1 MNHSEEFDRETQRSK
16 ILLSTLVMAPPGQ
29 KKPQQGQQNGQKKK
43 GYNPY
48 NKFKNRH
55 WKKKKVDNDNSS
67 KTDNDNSNRNH
78 SHAAVPSSPIKV
90 IQTPITTYIN
100 ITEEPERYRGWSLYF
115 PDTDKESDLSYLSV
129 CQLFESYFKRTKD
142 LYDYSAI
149 EQKQSFTINYHEILE
164 DSAFKDKRQTWTL
177 FFSDQN
183 ETTMRVIGLAM
194 HQCIIE
200 EQEEKDRLA
209 ASECHHPTVP
219 LIDLPVIHARLINFT
234 PIIRLKDVKAQAYGK
249 FVSIRGVV
257 VRVSN
262 SQCLV
267 IRLAYE
273 CSTCRHTFGVTC
285 ENGKH
290 TEPERCPTPGCTS
303 RLFVQQRSHPLT
315 TIIDWQTIRLQEVA
329 SEASKAPG
337 RIPQTIECEL
347 TNDLVNS
354 AIPGDVVV
362 VSGIVKL
369 MVDEN
374 SGIRKISDQSLLQVY
389 IDVNSVVN
397 QRLNTSEGS
406 VGGNSLM
413 NTMDFSLFDLY
424 GIQQIQQQKNVL
436 KLLVHSLC
444 PSIYGHE
451 LVKAAL
457 LMALF
462 GGLVRGEDSV
472 SHIPIRSDPHIL
484 IVGDPGLGK
493 SQLLH
498 ACVSV
503 APRGVYVCGTSSTQS
518 GLTVT
523 LHKDKD
529 GEMMLDAG
537 ALVMAHQGCCCI
549 DEFDKMATQQQVL
562 LEAMEQQCV
571 SIAKG
576 GIMASIPA
584 RTCVIAAANPVG
596 GHYNKG
602 KTVAENLKLKGP
614 ILSRFDLVFILID
627 RADDELDYR
636 LSEHVLAQHNR
647 SIRSSHNNT
656 TVNSTRT
663 QHETTTTTT
672 LNPQQTNGGSLLDY
686 LRLKLGESIEP
697 IGPNLLQKY
706 IAYAR
711 RYVKPRLT
719 REAIEILK
727 KFYFELRVAHQ
738 RDGTTPITLRQLES
752 LMRLTEARA
761 KLELREECTKS
772 DALEVVQIMR
782 ASMIDTYTDENGQLD
797 FSRLQHGSGMS
808 RASEVKKMMNAIRC
822 VSEKKKSPMFSKAD
836 LKQLATEIKINMD
849 KFDELLTKLNDHGYL
864 LKKGVNLYE
873 VCLLD

>member
-1 MNHSEEFDRETQRSK
+1 
-16 ILLSTLVMAPPGQ
+16 MAPGQ
-29 KKPQQGQQNGQKKK
+29 KKPQQNGQKKK

-48 NKFKNRH
+48 NKFKNRF
-55 WKKKKVDNDNSS
+55 WKKNKKDNENSS
-67 KTDNDNSNRNH
+67 KRDDERHNQNH
-78 SHAAVPSSPIKV
+78 SHVGPSSPVKF
-90 IQTPITTYIN
+90 IQPPITTYID
-100 ITEEPERYRGWSLYF
+100 ITERPARYRGWSLYF
-115 PDTDKESDLSYLSV
+115 PDTDKESDPSYLSV
-129 CQLFESYFKRTKD
+129 CLLFEDYFKRMKN
-142 LYDYSAI
+142 LYDYSEI
-149 EQKQSFTINYHEILE
+149 EQKQSFTINYHEVLE
-164 DSAFKDKRQTWTL
+164 DSAFQDKKQTWSL

-194 HQCIIE
+194 HQCIID

-209 ASECHHPTVP
+209 ANECNHPTVP
-219 LIDLPVIHARLINFT
+219 LIDLPVIHARLVNFS
-234 PIIRLKDVKAQAYGK
+234 PMVRLKDVKAQAYGFVSFCWFFFPSVIVKYLGK

-267 IRLAYE
+267 VRLAYE

-290 TEPERCPTPGCTS
+290 TEPERCPTPGCIGRS
-303 RLFVQQRSHPLT
+303 FAQQRSHPLT

-329 SEASKAPG
+329 AEASRAPG

-362 VSGIVKL
+362 VSGVVKL

-374 SGIRKISDQSLLQVY
+374 SGLRKISDQSLLQVY

-397 QRLNTSEGS
+397 QRLNTSDAAL
-406 VGGNSLM
+406 GGNSLM

-462 GGLVRGEDSV
+462 GGLVRNEDGA
-472 SHIPIRSDPHIL
+472 SHIPIRSDPHVL

-529 GEMMLDAG
+529 GDLMLDAG

-549 DEFDKMATQQQVL
+549 DEFDKMISQQQVL

-596 GHYNKG
+596 GHYNKA

-656 TVNSTRT
+656 TVSLNRT
-663 QHETTTTTT
+663 QNEAVTVNHRPEQISSTLHEEI
-672 LNPQQTNGGSLLDY
+672 PLLEH

-697 IGPNLLQKY
+697 VGPNLLQKY

-719 REAIEILK
+719 REAIDILK
-727 KFYFELRVAHQ
+727 KFYFELRIAHQ

-761 KLELREECTKS
+761 KLELREECTKA
-772 DALEVVQIMR
+772 DALDVVQIMK

-822 VSEKKKSPMFSKAD
+822 VSEKKTNPLFSIAE
-836 LKQLATEIKINMD
+836 LKQIATDIKMNMD
-849 KFDELLTKLNDHGYL
+849 RFDELVAKLNDNGYL
-864 LKKGVNLYE
+864 LKKGHNLYQVSLVE
-873 VCLLD
+873 

>member
-1 MNHSEEFDRETQRSK
+1 
-16 ILLSTLVMAPPGQ
+16 MAPGA

-48 NKFKNRH
+48 NNKFKNRF
-55 WKKKKVDNDNSS
+55 WKKKKKDDENSE
-67 KTDNDNSNRNH
+67 KPNHTGPPNQNNSH
-78 SHAAVPSSPIKV
+78 IGLSSPIKIV
-90 IQTPITTYIN
+90 QTPITTYIDVS
-100 ITEEPERYRGWSLYF
+100 ERPARYRGWSLYF
-115 PDTDKESDLSYLSV
+115 PDTDKESDPSYLSV
-129 CQLFESYFKRTKD
+129 CQLFEDYFKRMKNQ
-142 LYDYSAI
+142 YDFSEI
-149 EQKQSFTINYHEILE
+149 EQKQSFSINYHEVLE
-164 DSAFKDKRQTWTL
+164 DSAFQDKKPTWSL

-194 HQCIIE
+194 HQCIID
-200 EQEEKDRLA
+200 EQEEKDRIA
-209 ASECHHPTVP
+209 ASECQHPTVP
-219 LIDLPVIHARLINFT
+219 LIDLPIIHARLVNFT
-234 PIIRLKDVKAQAYGK
+234 PMIRLKDVKAQAFGK

-273 CSTCRHTFGVTC
+273 CSTCRQTFGVTC

-290 TEPERCPTPGCTS
+290 TEPERCPTPGCNGRS
-303 RLFVQQRSHPLT
+303 FVQQRSHPLT

-329 SEASKAPG
+329 SEASRAPG

-362 VSGIVKL
+362 VSGVVKL

-374 SGIRKISDQSLLQVY
+374 GGGGGRKLSDQSLLQVY

-397 QRLNTSEGS
+397 QRLNTSDTASGGS
-406 VGGNSLM
+406 SLM

-462 GGLVRGEDSV
+462 GGLVRGEDSA

-493 SQLLH
+493 S
-498 ACVSV
+498 
-503 APRGVYVCGTSSTQS
+503 VYVCGTSSTQS

-549 DEFDKMATQQQVL
+549 DEFDKMVTQQQVL

-596 GHYNKG
+596 GHYNKA
-602 KTVAENLKLKGP
+602 KTVSENLKLKGP

-647 SIRSSHNNT
+647 SVRAPHNNT
-656 TVNSTRT
+656 TMSLNRTVN
-663 QHETTTTTT
+663 EGAAAA
-672 LNPQQTNGGSLLDY
+672 NGNGRKPPSKTDDDIPLREE
-686 LRLKLGESIEP
+686 LRLKPGEIIEP
-697 IGPNLLQKY
+697 VGPSLLQKY

-719 REAIEILK
+719 RPAIDVLK
-727 KFYFELRVAHQ
+727 KFYFYLRIAHQ
-738 RDGTTPITLRQLES
+738 RNGTTPITLRQLES

-761 KLELREECTKS
+761 KLELREECTEL
-772 DALEVVQIMR
+772 DALDVVQIMR
-782 ASMIDTYTDENGQLD
+782 ASMLDTYTDENGQLD

-808 RASEVKKMMNAIRC
+808 RASEVKKLMNAIRC
-822 VSEKKKSPMFSKAD
+822 VTEKKKNPHFSLAE
-836 LKQLATEIKINMD
+836 LKQIAIDIKINMD
-849 KFDELLTKLNDHGYL
+849 RFDELLIKLNDNGYL
-864 LKKGVNLYE
+864 LKKGQNLYQISLVE
-873 VCLLD
+873 

>member
-1 MNHSEEFDRETQRSK
+1 
-16 ILLSTLVMAPPGQ
+16 MAPGQ
-29 KKPQQGQQNGQKKK
+29 KKPQQNGQKKK

-48 NKFKNRH
+48 NKFKNRF
-55 WKKKKVDNDNSS
+55 WKKNKKDNENSS
-67 KTDNDNSNRNH
+67 KQDDERHNQNH
-78 SHAAVPSSPIKV
+78 SHVGPSSPVKF
-90 IQTPITTYIN
+90 IQTPITTYID
-100 ITEEPERYRGWSLYF
+100 ITERPARYRGWSLYF
-115 PDTDKESDLSYLSV
+115 PDTDKESDPSYLSV
-129 CQLFESYFKRTKD
+129 CLLFEDYFKRMKN
-142 LYDYSAI
+142 LYDYSEI
-149 EQKQSFTINYHEILE
+149 EQKQSFTINYHEVLE
-164 DSAFKDKRQTWTL
+164 DSAFQDKKQTWSL

-194 HQCIIE
+194 HQCIID

-209 ASECHHPTVP
+209 ANECNHPTVP
-219 LIDLPVIHARLINFT
+219 LIDLPVIHARLVNFS
-234 PIIRLKDVKAQAYGK
+234 PMVRLKDVKAQAYGK

-267 IRLAYE
+267 VRLAYE

-290 TEPERCPTPGCTS
+290 TEPERCPTPGCIGRS
-303 RLFVQQRSHPLT
+303 FAQQRSHPLT

-329 SEASKAPG
+329 AEASRAPG

-362 VSGIVKL
+362 VSGVVKL

-374 SGIRKISDQSLLQVY
+374 SGLRKISDQSLLQVY

-397 QRLNTSEGS
+397 QRLNTSDAAL
-406 VGGNSLM
+406 GGNSLM

-462 GGLVRGEDSV
+462 GGLVRNEDGA
-472 SHIPIRSDPHIL
+472 SHIPIRSDPHVL

-529 GEMMLDAG
+529 GDLMLDAG

-549 DEFDKMATQQQVL
+549 DEFDKMISQQQVL

-596 GHYNKG
+596 GHYNKA

-656 TVNSTRT
+656 TVSLNRT
-663 QHETTTTTT
+663 QNEAVTVNHRPEQISSTLHEEI
-672 LNPQQTNGGSLLDY
+672 PLLEH

-697 IGPNLLQKY
+697 VGPNLLQKY

-719 REAIEILK
+719 REAIDILK
-727 KFYFELRVAHQ
+727 KFYFELRIAHQ

-772 DALEVVQIMR
+772 DALDVVQIMK

-822 VSEKKKSPMFSKAD
+822 VSEKKTNPLFSIAE
-836 LKQLATEIKINMD
+836 LKQIATDIKMNMD
-849 KFDELLTKLNDHGYL
+849 RFDELVAKLNDNGYL
-864 LKKGVNLYE
+864 LKKGHNLYQVSLVE
-873 VCLLD
+873 

>member
-1 MNHSEEFDRETQRSK
+1 
-16 ILLSTLVMAPPGQ
+16 MAPGQ
-29 KKPQQGQQNGQKKK
+29 KKPQQNGQKKK

-48 NKFKNRH
+48 NKFKNQF
-55 WKKKKVDNDNSS
+55 WKKKKKDNENSS
-67 KTDNDNSNRNH
+67 KQDDGRHNQNY
-78 SHAAVPSSPIKV
+78 SHIGPSSPIKF
-90 IQTPITTYIN
+90 IQTPITKYIN
-100 ITEEPERYRGWSLYF
+100 ITEQPERYRGWSLYF
-115 PDTDKESDLSYLSV
+115 PDTDKESDPSYLSV
-129 CQLFESYFKRTKD
+129 CQLFEDYFRRMKN
-142 LYDYSAI
+142 LYDYSEI
-149 EQKQSFTINYHEILE
+149 EQKQSFTINYHEVLE
-164 DSAFKDKRQTWTL
+164 DSAFQDKKQTWSL

-194 HQCIIE
+194 HQCIID

-219 LIDLPVIHARLINFT
+219 LIDLPIIHARLVNFT
-234 PIIRLKDVKAQAYGK
+234 PMIRLKDVKAQAYGK
-249 FVSIRGVV
+249 LVSIRGVV

-267 IRLAYE
+267 VRLAYE

-290 TEPERCPTPGCTS
+290 TEPERCPTPGCIGRS
-303 RLFVQQRSHPLT
+303 FVQQRSHPLT

-329 SEASKAPG
+329 SEASRAPG

-354 AIPGDVVV
+354 AIPGDAVV
-362 VSGIVKL
+362 VSGVVKL

-374 SGIRKISDQSLLQVY
+374 SGLRKISDQSLLQIY

-397 QRLNTSEGS
+397 QRLNTSDS
-406 VGGNSLM
+406 ALGGNSLM

-462 GGLVRGEDSV
+462 GGLVRNEDGAC
-472 SHIPIRSDPHIL
+472 HIPIRSDPHIL

-498 ACVSV
+498 ACVSI

-523 LHKDKD
+523 LHKDKGGD
-529 GEMMLDAG
+529 LMLDAG

-549 DEFDKMATQQQVL
+549 DEFDKMITQQQVL

-656 TVNSTRT
+656 TVSLNRT
-663 QHETTTTTT
+663 QNEAAAAAAPANHRQQQPSST
-672 LNPQQTNGGSLLDY
+672 LYEEIPLLGE

-697 IGPNLLQKY
+697 VGPTLLQKY

-719 REAIEILK
+719 RQAIDILK
-727 KFYFELRVAHQ
+727 KFYFELRMAHQ
-738 RDGTTPITLRQLES
+738 RNGTTPITLRQLES

-761 KLELREECTKS
+761 KLELREECTES
-772 DALEVVQIMR
+772 DALDVVQIME
-782 ASMIDTYTDENGQLD
+782 ASMLDTYTDENGQLD

-808 RASEVKKMMNAIRC
+808 RAAEVKKMMNAIRC
-822 VSEKKKSPMFSKAD
+822 VCEKKKNPRFSIAE
-836 LKQLATEIKINMD
+836 LKQIATDIKINMD
-849 KFDELLTKLNDHGYL
+849 KFDELLIKLNDNGYL
-864 LKKGVNLYE
+864 LKKGHNVYDVSLIE
-873 VCLLD
+873 

>member
-1 MNHSEEFDRETQRSK
+1 
-16 ILLSTLVMAPPGQ
+16 MAPGQ
-29 KKPQQGQQNGQKKK
+29 KKPQQNGSKKK

-48 NKFKNRH
+48 NKFKNQF
-55 WKKKKVDNDNSS
+55 WKKKKKDNENLS
-67 KTDNDNSNRNH
+67 KQNDGGHDQNH
-78 SHAAVPSSPIKV
+78 SHIGPSSPVKF
-90 IQTPITTYIN
+90 IQTPITTYID
-100 ITEEPERYRGWSLYF
+100 ITERPARYRGWSLYF
-115 PDTDKESDLSYLSV
+115 PDTDKESDPSYLSV
-129 CQLFESYFKRTKD
+129 CQLFEDYFKRMKN
-142 LYDYSAI
+142 LYDYAEI
-149 EQKQSFTINYHEILE
+149 EQKQSFTINYYEVLE
-164 DSAFKDKRQTWTL
+164 DSAFQDKKQTWSL

-194 HQCIIE
+194 HQCIID
-200 EQEEKDRLA
+200 EQEEKDRKA
-209 ASECHHPTVP
+209 ANECHHPTVP
-219 LIDLPVIHARLINFT
+219 LIDLPVIHARLVNFT
-234 PIIRLKDVKAQAYGK
+234 PMIRLKDVKAQAYGK

-290 TEPERCPTPGCTS
+290 TEPERCPTPGCIGRS
-303 RLFVQQRSHPLT
+303 FVQQRSHPLT

-329 SEASKAPG
+329 SEASRAPG

-362 VSGIVKL
+362 VSGVVKL

-397 QRLNTSEGS
+397 QRLNTSDGAL
-406 VGGNSLM
+406 GGNSLM

-462 GGLVRGEDSV
+462 GGLVRNEDSA

-529 GEMMLDAG
+529 GDLMLDAG

-549 DEFDKMATQQQVL
+549 DEFDKMISQQQVL

-656 TVNSTRT
+656 TVSLNRSENEAVPVNHR
-663 QHETTTTTT
+663 QQQLLAT
-672 LNPQQTNGGSLLDY
+672 LYEDIPLLEQ

-697 IGPNLLQKY
+697 VGPNLLQKY

-719 REAIEILK
+719 REAIDILK
-727 KFYFELRVAHQ
+727 KFYFQLRIAHQ

-761 KLELREECTKS
+761 KLELREECTES
-772 DALEVVQIMR
+772 DAEDVIQIMK
-782 ASMIDTYTDENGQLD
+782 ASMIDTYTDENGELD

-808 RASEVKKMMNAIRC
+808 RAAEKMMNAIRC
-822 VSEKKKSPMFSKAD
+822 VSEKKKSPLFSTAE
-836 LKQLATEIKINMD
+836 LKQIATDIKINMD
-849 KFDELLTKLNDHGYL
+849 RLDELLIKLNDNGYL
-864 LKKGVNLYE
+864 LKQGHNLYKVFLIE
-873 VCLLD
+873 

>member
-1 MNHSEEFDRETQRSK
+1 
-16 ILLSTLVMAPPGQ
+16 MAPPGQ
-29 KKPQQGQQNGQKKK
+29 KKPQQGQQNGPKKK

-55 WKKKKVDNDNSS
+55 WKKKKGNNDNSS
-67 KTDNDNSNRNH
+67 KDAGEESTRNH
-78 SHAAVPSSPIKV
+78 SHAVPSSPVKV

-100 ITEEPERYRGWSLYF
+100 ITEQTERYRGWSLYF

-129 CQLFESYFKRTKD
+129 CQLFEKYFKNTRD
-142 LYDYSAI
+142 LYDYAAI
-149 EQKQSFTINYHEILE
+149 EQKQSFTISYSEILNDQMFLE
-164 DSAFKDKRQTWTL
+164 KQQTWSL

-183 ETTMRVIGLAM
+183 ETTMRLIGLAM
-194 HQCIIE
+194 HQCMTD

-219 LIDLPVIHARLINFT
+219 LVDLPIIHARLVNFT
-234 PIIRLKDVKAQAYGK
+234 PQIQLKEVKAQAYGK

-303 RLFVQQRSHPLT
+303 RVFVQQRSHPLT

-347 TNDLVNS
+347 TNDLVSS
-354 AIPGDVVV
+354 AIPGDAVV

-374 SGIRKISDQSLLQVY
+374 NGMRKVSDQSLLQVY

-406 VGGNSLM
+406 MNGNSLM

-424 GIQQIQQQKNVL
+424 GIQQIQQQRNVL

-462 GGLVRGEDSV
+462 GGLVRGEDGA

-529 GEMMLDAG
+529 GELMLDAG

-549 DEFDKMATQQQVL
+549 DEFDKMVTQQQVL

-602 KTVAENLKLKGP
+602 KTVSENLKLKGP

-656 TVNSTRT
+656 TVSSTRT
-663 QHETTTTTT
+663 QYETTAA
-672 LNPQQTNGGSLLDY
+672 NSNSTNDTSLLDH
-686 LRLKLGESIEP
+686 LRLKSGETIEP
-697 IGPNLLQKY
+697 IGPSLLQKY

-719 REAIEILK
+719 REAINILK

-772 DALEVVQIMR
+772 DAIEVVQIMR
-782 ASMIDTYTDENGQLD
+782 ASMLDTYTDENGQLD
-797 FSRLQHGSGMS
+797 FTRLQHGSGMG
-808 RASEVKKMMNAIRC
+808 RASEVRKMMNAIRC
-822 VSEKKKSPMFSKAD
+822 VSEKKKNPMFSKAD
-836 LKQLATEIKINMD
+836 LRQIATDIKINLD

-864 LKKGVNLYE
+864 LKKGLNLYE
-873 VCLLD
+873 VSLVD

>member
-1 MNHSEEFDRETQRSK
+1 
-16 ILLSTLVMAPPGQ
+16 
-29 KKPQQGQQNGQKKK
+29 
-43 GYNPY
+43 
-48 NKFKNRH
+48 
-55 WKKKKVDNDNSS
+55 
-67 KTDNDNSNRNH
+67 
-78 SHAAVPSSPIKV
+78 
-90 IQTPITTYIN
+90 
-100 ITEEPERYRGWSLYF
+100 
-115 PDTDKESDLSYLSV
+115 
-129 CQLFESYFKRTKD
+129 
-142 LYDYSAI
+142 
-149 EQKQSFTINYHEILE
+149 
-164 DSAFKDKRQTWTL
+164 
-177 FFSDQN
+177 
-183 ETTMRVIGLAM
+183 
-194 HQCIIE
+194 
-200 EQEEKDRLA
+200 
-209 ASECHHPTVP
+209 
-219 LIDLPVIHARLINFT
+219 
-234 PIIRLKDVKAQAYGK
+234 
-249 FVSIRGVV
+249 
-257 VRVSN
+257 
-262 SQCLV
+262 
-267 IRLAYE
+267 
-273 CSTCRHTFGVTC
+273 
-285 ENGKH
+285 
-290 TEPERCPTPGCTS
+290 
-303 RLFVQQRSHPLT
+303 
-315 TIIDWQTIRLQEVA
+315 LQEVA
-329 SEASKAPG
+329 SEASRAPG

-362 VSGIVKL
+362 VSGVVKL

-397 QRLNTSEGS
+397 QRLNTSDGAL
-406 VGGNSLM
+406 GGNSLM

-462 GGLVRGEDSV
+462 GGLVRNEDSA

-529 GEMMLDAG
+529 GDLMLDAG

-549 DEFDKMATQQQVL
+549 DEFDKMISQQQVL

-656 TVNSTRT
+656 TVSLNRSENEAVPVNHR
-663 QHETTTTTT
+663 QQQLLAT
-672 LNPQQTNGGSLLDY
+672 LYEDIPLLEQ

-697 IGPNLLQKY
+697 VGPNLLQKY

-719 REAIEILK
+719 REAIDILK
-727 KFYFELRVAHQ
+727 KFYFQLRIAHQ

-761 KLELREECTKS
+761 KLELREECTES
-772 DALEVVQIMR
+772 DAQDVIQIMK
-782 ASMIDTYTDENGQLD
+782 ASMIDTYTDENGELD

-808 RASEVKKMMNAIRC
+808 RAAEKMMNAIRC
-822 VSEKKKSPMFSKAD
+822 ISEKKKSPLFSTAE
-836 LKQLATEIKINMD
+836 LKQIATDIKINMD
-849 KFDELLTKLNDHGYL
+849 RLDELLIKLNDNGYL
-864 LKKGVNLYE
+864 LKQGHNLYKVFLIE
-873 VCLLD
+873 

>member
-1 MNHSEEFDRETQRSK
+1 
-16 ILLSTLVMAPPGQ
+16 MAPGQ

-48 NKFKNRH
+48 NKFKNRN
-55 WKKKKVDNDNSS
+55 WKKKKPNNENSS
-67 KTDNDNSNRNH
+67 KPDDDDSSNRNH
-78 SHAAVPSSPIKV
+78 SHAAPSSPVKI

-100 ITEEPERYRGWSLYF
+100 VTEKPARYRGWSLYF
-115 PDTDKESDLSYLSV
+115 PDTDKESDLIYLSV
-129 CQLFESYFKRTKD
+129 CQLFESYFKQTKD
-142 LYDYSAI
+142 LYDFSDI
-149 EQKQSFTINYHEILE
+149 EHKQSFTINYEKIL
-164 DSAFKDKRQTWTL
+164 DDKAFQDKKESWSL

-183 ETTMRVIGLAM
+183 DTTMRVIGLAM
-194 HQCIIE
+194 HQCIID
-200 EQEEKDRLA
+200 EQEEKDRIA

-219 LIDLPVIHARLINFT
+219 LVDLPIIHARLINFQ
-234 PIIRLKDVKAQAYGK
+234 PMIKLKDVKAQAYGK
-249 FVSIRGVV
+249 FASIRGVV

-267 IRLAYE
+267 IRLAFE

-290 TEPERCPTPGCTS
+290 TESERCLTPGCNGRS
-303 RLFVQQRSHPLT
+303 FVQQRSHPLT

-369 MVDEN
+369 MVDDN
-374 SGIRKISDQSLLQVY
+374 SGLRKVSDQSLLQVY

-397 QRLNTSEGS
+397 QRLNSSDGAS
-406 VGGNSLM
+406 GGGGLM

-436 KLLVHSLC
+436 KLLVHSIC

-462 GGLVRGEDSV
+462 GGLVRGEDNV

-529 GEMMLDAG
+529 GELMLDAG

-549 DEFDKMATQQQVL
+549 DEFDKMVQQQQVL

-576 GIMASIPA
+576 GIMATIPA

-602 KTVAENLKLKGP
+602 KTVAENLKIKGP

-663 QHETTTTTT
+663 QHETVATD
-672 LNPQQTNGGSLLDY
+672 NQQLQTASTSIDNIPLIDR
-686 LRLKLGESIEP
+686 LRLKQGESIEP
-697 IGPNLLQKY
+697 VGPSLLQKY

-719 REAIEILK
+719 HDAIDILK

-761 KLELREECTKS
+761 KLELREQCTKS
-772 DALEVVQIMR
+772 DALDVIQIMR
-782 ASMIDTYTDENGQLD
+782 ASMIDTFTDENGHLD

-808 RASEVKKMMNAIRC
+808 RAAEVKKLMNAIKC
-822 VSEKKKSPMFSKAD
+822 VSEKKKSKMFSIVD
-836 LKQLATEIKINMD
+836 LKQLATDIKINMTR
-849 KFDELLTKLNDHGYL
+849 FDELITKLNDNGYL
-864 LKKGVNLYE
+864 LRKGTNLYE
-873 VCLLD
+873 ACLLD